1 MHRWPTS
8 PQPKCLQSPV
18 MYMSLNL
25 CFDASFVCWRCLPC
39 HVHLSATTL
48 QRYYYYS
55 QRRMRD
61 RFCLP
66 PRPLSRLIK
75 NSYAEARFTTLCFH
89 CFRVF
94 LLASPQTISNMTR
107 RSWQTFFHHTYA
119 AKYASCSPLL
129 CLVGEGSSRQS
140 EIFFALIGLMHHSHM
155 ANPRC

>member
-66 PRPLSRLIK
+66 PPPLSRLTK
-75 NSYAEARFTTLCFH
+75 NPYAEAGFTLCFH

-94 LLASPQTISNMTR
+94 LLASPQTISNMAR
-107 RSWQTFFHHTYA
+107 RSWQTFSIILTRLSTPRVHHCFV
-119 AKYASCSPLL
+119 SWVRDHL
-129 CLVGEGSSRQS
+129 GSKKFS
-140 EIFFALIGLMHHSHM
+140 LH
-155 ANPRC
+155 